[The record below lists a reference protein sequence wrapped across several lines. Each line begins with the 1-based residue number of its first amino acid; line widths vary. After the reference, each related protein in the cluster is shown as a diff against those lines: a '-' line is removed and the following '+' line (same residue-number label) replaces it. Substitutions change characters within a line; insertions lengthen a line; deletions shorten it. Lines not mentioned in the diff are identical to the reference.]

1 MWNGAEF
8 AWQSI
13 ARQPWDCARE
23 CIRDPWPSPAL
34 LPLQAHGAPGCTQ
47 NHLGPSPFSPG
58 KWIVRSFSMRIDWI
72 SSNVS
77 KFSDRILFT
86 HFYQCFWNPFS
97 AQLPN
102 HISRLACGYLNLKRW
117 QKSFHGLWYRST
129 TYHFLPAVSQA
140 ELMLVFLVVNS
151 FLVNQLLVV
160 VICHLV
166 EGFWQDYSRQSTCA
180 GRKVGLSEEKM
191 RGQTWI
197 QRDSCHIRP
206 SSLVVHLR

>member
-23 CIRDPWPSPAL
+23 CIRDPWPSPAS

-58 KWIVRSFSMRIDWI
+58 KWIVWLIIFLRVNYWIPSFCEMESLLLTFINVFGTLFLLSFRITYRGLLVDI
-72 SSNVS
+72 S
-77 KFSDRILFT
+77 T
-86 HFYQCFWNPFS
+86 W
-97 AQLPN
+97 
-102 HISRLACGYLNLKRW
+102 KRW
-117 QKSFHGLWYRST
+117 QKPVHGLWYRST

-140 ELMLVFLVVNS
+140 EPMLVFLVVNS
-151 FLVNQLLVV
+151 LLLVNQLLGL

-180 GRKVGLSEEKM
+180 GRKVGVSEEKM

-197 QRDSCHIRP
+197 QRDSCHIRL
-206 SSLVVHLR
+206 SSPVVYLR